1 MMQIL
6 KLKHPMNT
14 VRLFTKV
21 SNGEYKGIDNNT
33 QGIEEIEA
41 LTNPK
46 RKDSEKEK
54 ELYGYV
60 LLMNKPPQ

>member
-1 MMQIL
+1 MKTP

-14 VRLFTKV
+14 VTLFIKV

-41 LTNPK
+41 LNNPK
-46 RKDSEKEK
+46 RKDSKNEK
-54 ELYGYV
+54 EL
-60 LLMNKPPQ
+60 

>member
-1 MMQIL
+1 MKTP

-14 VRLFTKV
+14 VTLFIKV

>member
-1 MMQIL
+1 MIIGIRKAAKSIMKTP

-14 VRLFTKV
+14 VTLFIKV

-41 LTNPK
+41 LNNPK
-46 RKDSEKEK
+46 RKDSKNEK
-54 ELYGYV
+54 EL
-60 LLMNKPPQ
+60 